1 MRRATMARLALLVVA
16 ALAVSSCDALS
27 YLPGTSRPSL
37 CDPTDTAVNDGHTAS
52 FYATYSSPKGSL
64 SQVDCQLV
72 VTYLNGARDFA
83 AQYPTVADAKA
94 AGWVQATVWTPGQGV
109 HFVDPTRTY
118 GPLDLMRPNWLVY
131 NGSGNTAKL
140 AGMMFVVQSGAAP
153 PAEGF
158 PGANDHWH
166 NHDKLCI
173 KANATPF
180 VIGEHLSDAYCTA
193 MGGVNT
199 DYSSVWMVHAWLP
212 EYAGWQATDIF
223 NVDHPALL

>member
-1 MRRATMARLALLVVA
+1 
-16 ALAVSSCDALS
+16 
-27 YLPGTSRPSL
+27 
-37 CDPTDTAVNDGHTAS
+37 
-52 FYATYSSPKGSL
+52 
-64 SQVDCQLV
+64 
-72 VTYLNGARDFA
+72 
-83 AQYPTVADAKA
+83 
-94 AGWVQATVWTPGQGV
+94 
-109 HFVDPTRTY
+109 
-118 GPLDLMRPNWLVY
+118 
-131 NGSGNTAKL
+131 
-140 AGMMFVVQSGAAP
+140 MMFVVQSGAAP

-180 VIGEHLSDAYCTA
+180 VIGEHLSDAYSTA
-193 MGGVNT
+193 IGGVNT